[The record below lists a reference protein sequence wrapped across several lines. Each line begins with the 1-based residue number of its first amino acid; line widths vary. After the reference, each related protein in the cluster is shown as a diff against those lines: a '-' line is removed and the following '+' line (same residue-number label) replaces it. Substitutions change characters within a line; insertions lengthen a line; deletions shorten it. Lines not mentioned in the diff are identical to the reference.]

1 MGLFDAVFEP
11 PFRRRRNGNYSV
23 NLSVEERGLL
33 SDLVDQLREMLST
46 DNPALRRLFPPPYGD
61 DEERNAGYS
70 VLAGAELIEKRLAV
84 LDLVASTL
92 QAEELSEDEVESW
105 MRCINDIRLV
115 LGTVLDVTHEGDVP
129 ADGDPQAPMYAAYEY
144 LGMLLER
151 IVRSL
156 SA

>member
-11 PFRRRRNGNYSV
+11 PFRKRRNGRYTV
-23 NLSVEERGLL
+23 NLSDDERALL
-33 SDLVDQLREMLST
+33 SDLVDQLRQLLST
-46 DNPALRRLFPPPYGD
+46 DSPALRRLFPPPYGD

-70 VLAGAELIEKRLAV
+70 VLAGSELIEKRLAA
-84 LDLVASTL
+84 LDLVSETL

-115 LGTVLDVTHEGDVP
+115 LGTVLDVSEDGDVP
-129 ADGDPQAPMYAAYEY
+129 ADDDPQAPMYAAYEY